1 MDMPE
6 ASESSVQHGNPR
18 YLHDAPP
25 QEDVASSSSN
35 QLLLRLAKMPS
46 GDDPIS
52 AAFLSTVLGCC
63 DGEGDGQ
70 RITGFCVDQ
79 GSVIEGRH
87 STTFRLLL
95 HREDGKGGVGSTITS
110 VTDSSSNGATST
122 AAVDVT
128 ESVTSPTAS
137 TSIDT
142 RSSTTI
148 RSVFVKRMTCKELPA
163 RSLSKWRYS
172 GRTNTWAT

>member
-1 MDMPE
+1 MP
-6 ASESSVQHGNPR
+6 AISESSVQHGNHH

-63 DGEGDGQ
+63 DDGEGDGQ

-79 GSVIEGRH
+79 GSVVEGRH

-95 HREDGKGGVGSTITS
+95 DREDRKGGVGSTTTS
-110 VTDSSSNGATST
+110 VTDSSGNGATST
-122 AAVDVT
+122 AAVP
-128 ESVTSPTAS
+128 ESVTSPIS
-137 TSIDT
+137 TSIDTRT

-148 RSVFVKRMTCKELPA
+148 RSVFVKRMTCRELPA
-163 RSLSKWRYS
+163 RSLSKWRCS
-172 GRTNTWAT
+172 GRMNQWAT